1 MVVAGV
7 QVLQRDQPAKSFWQG
22 GQLVFVEGQ
31 SAQGGQFPE
40 ARRKRVESVPLQMQ
54 YLEPLKVA
62 NFFREV
68 LQHIRGKIKLLQ

>member
-1 MVVAGV
+1 MAGV
-7 QVLQRDQPAKSFWQG
+7 KVLQRDQPANRFWQD
-22 GQLVFVEGQ
+22 GQLVFVERQ
-31 SAQGGQFPE
+31 SAQGGQFPK
-40 ARRKRVESVPLQMQ
+40 ARRKRTQSVALQMQ